1 MELNRKRK
9 KKSGKRIQISFFRK
23 CGKISIR
30 KIVPESG
37 TQKARLSCVGERVP
51 MSNIDMIL

>member
-1 MELNRKRK
+1 MELNEKK